1 MQDVDIQPTPKPNQ
15 PWAAFGASYGE
26 NEDMLEGNREGL
38 LVIRQAIDQAL
49 QSGES
54 RIEESFVE
62 VAGVRCLDESR
73 TLTES
78 TQSIGSKLAMVG
90 CLLLISLAAVI
101 FIIGLIQVTHFI
113 VGSHS

>member
-1 MQDVDIQPTPKPNQ
+1 MQDADIKLSPNRNQ

-38 LVIRQAIDQAL
+38 LVLRQAIDQAL
-49 QSGES
+49 ESGDS

-73 TLTES
+73 TLTKS

-90 CLLLISLAAVI
+90 CLLVISLAAVI

>member
-1 MQDVDIQPTPKPNQ
+1 MTTRTTTSSKNQ
-15 PWAAFGASYGE
+15 PWAAFGALYGE

-38 LVIRQAIDQAL
+38 LVLRQAIDQAL
-49 QSGES
+49 ESGDS
-54 RIEESFVE
+54 RIEESCVE
-62 VAGVRCLDESR
+62 VAGVRRLDEPR

-78 TQSIGSKLAMVG
+78 TQSIGAKLAMVG

-113 VGSHS
+113 AGSHS